1 MIKLTMIGL
10 VALLFL
16 LLSVSLYF
24 GLSAWWSGQS
34 RKRRLRGGRGARGTR
49 GVHVAHGIRGDE
61 EISTLRW
68 RRLSRPHRHLSD
80 LLLALGWRMS
90 PAGFAVCSLG
100 MGLMGIVAGA
110 LAFQSVRSALML
122 LLMLSSMP
130 YLALRMSLT
139 NRQLS
144 TRLEFLP
151 AVELFYQSY
160 LVTGCRHIRIALQK
174 TVEERRLPGEV
185 QAVFDQLYR
194 NLSVKGDDEGSLRRF
209 SLSFGNM
216 WAEYFG
222 NILKIALEEGN
233 NVADNLQE
241 LIADMRKAQLTNQ
254 VERHRM
260 LEIRMA
266 NYTPV
271 LFLGIFMGVNFKLNP
286 SGSYEYYIVDAAG
299 REMLLNAGLLL
310 FGSFMM
316 GLYLSRRKL

>member
-1 MIKLTMIGL
+1 MLKLAVLGL
-10 VALLFL
+10 AVLLFL
-16 LLSVSLYF
+16 LFSTSVYF
-24 GLSAWWSGQS
+24 GLLAWWSGQS
-34 RKRRLRGGRGARGTR
+34 RKRRLRVNRGTR
-49 GVHVAHGIRGDE
+49 GDTVA
-61 EISTLRW
+61 SPPYW
-68 RRLSRPHRHLSD
+68 RRWSKPHRHVSD

-90 PAGFAVCSLG
+90 TVGFVVCSLA
-100 MGLMGIVAGA
+100 MGTLGIVVGA
-110 LAFQSVRSALML
+110 IVFQSVRSVLTL
-122 LLMLSSMP
+122 LFMLSCTP
-130 YLALRMSLT
+130 YLALRMSLM
-139 NRQLS
+139 NRQMS

-233 NVADNLQE
+233 NVSDNLQE
-241 LIADMRKAQLTNQ
+241 LISDMRKAQLANQ

-260 LEIRMA
+260 LEIRLA

-271 LFLGIFMGVNFKLNP
+271 LFLGIFMGVNFRLNP
-286 SGSYEYYIVDAAG
+286 SGSYEYYIVDAGG
-299 REMLLNAGLLL
+299 REMLLNALLLL

>member
-1 MIKLTMIGL
+1 MLKLILFALT
-10 VALLFL
+10 VLLFL
-16 LLSVSLYF
+16 LVLISIYF
-24 GLSAWWSGQS
+24 GLQAWWSGQS
-34 RKRRLRGGRGARGTR
+34 RKRRLKGNRNERY
-49 GVHVAHGIRGDE
+49 HVE
-61 EISTLRW
+61 QSPLRW
-68 RRLSRPHRHLSD
+68 SRWSKPHRHVSD
-80 LLLALGWRMS
+80 LLLALGW
-90 PAGFAVCSLG
+90 PLKPTGFVVSSLG
-100 MGLMGIVAGA
+100 MGLLGIVVGV
-110 LAFQSVRSALML
+110 LVFQSVRSSLILFFML
-122 LLMLSSMP
+122 CCTP
-130 YLALRMSLT
+130 YLALRMALM

-233 NVADNLQE
+233 NVSDNLQE
-241 LIADMRKAQLTNQ
+241 LIADMRKAQLANQ

-260 LEIRMA
+260 LEIRLA

-271 LFLGIFMGVNFKLNP
+271 LFLAIFMGVNFKLNP
-286 SGSYEYYIVDAAG
+286 SGSYEYYILDSGG
-299 REMLLNAGLLL
+299 REMLLNAVLLL